1 MIIHKMQQGTPEWHA
16 VKCGKVS
23 ASNIS
28 AVLAKGRGNAESK
41 TRKTYLMRL
50 LAERISGLPQDTY
63 MNGAMQW
70 GIDTEPQARAAY
82 EFETLN
88 AVEQVGFV
96 EINEFLG
103 CSPDGLIDADGG
115 VEIKCP
121 NTTTHLQYL
130 LDNTMPAEYVCQVQS
145 TLWMTDR
152 QWWDFVSFD
161 PRIKPDGGKNL
172 CLWSIRVERDEKK
185 IGEIKDGVN
194 KFIDDMLELEQKLKG
209 E

>member
-1 MIIHKMQQGTPEWHA
+1 MSKIIHTMEQGTPEWHA

-28 AVLAKGRGNAESK
+28 CVMAKGRGNAESK
-41 TRKTYLMRL
+41 TRKSYLMRL

-63 MNGAMQW
+63 TNGAMQW
-70 GIDTEPQARAAY
+70 GIETEPQARAAY

-96 EINEFLG
+96 EVDAYVG

-130 LDNTMPAEYVCQVQS
+130 LDGTMPAEYVCQIQS
-145 TLWMTDR
+145 TLWMTGR

-161 PRIKPDGGKNL
+161 PRIPNSK
-172 CLWSIRVERDEKK
+172 CLFVVRVERDEAK
-185 IGEIKDGVN
+185 IKEIAIGVEI
-194 KFIDDMLELEQKLKG
+194 FIEELKELEAKFKG